1 LLACVPVTLVSP
13 YGPWIYMAVH
23 DQLTSPVLARIQE
36 WQSIPWGW
44 SAALSLPYAPI
55 YLTIILAIGL
65 AVVALLRARLGA
77 ASMLL
82 VAAGL
87 SADSLRL
94 CAIASIVG
102 ASVLPSR
109 RTARPVIA
117 ATALVIAVAYFE
129 PSSLAMAGQ
138 PLLAVGL
145 SSMLPTR
152 ALDFV
157 EREQLPGPNILTNDL
172 GAYLAWRL
180 FPKYLE
186 LGDSRITP
194 FGATGFGKLVPPSY
208 TDIDLNR
215 WAARY
220 HVNTIL
226 VIRPSP
232 LLCSSEN
239 WATVYLDAT
248 AAIFVRRTPQT
259 EDLIRRLRINCDAA
273 LRAKTNLTR
282 AGSERS

>member
-1 LLACVPVTLVSP
+1 
-13 YGPWIYMAVH
+13 MA
-23 DQLTSPVLARIQE
+23 R
-36 WQSIPWGW
+36 
-44 SAALSLPYAPI
+44 AAPFA
-55 YLTIILAIGL
+55 
-65 AVVALLRARLGA
+65 
-77 ASMLL
+77 
-82 VAAGL
+82 
-87 SADSLRL
+87 
-94 CAIASIVG
+94 

-117 ATALVIAVAYFE
+117 ATALVIGVVYFE
-129 PSSLAMAGQ
+129 LPSLAMAGQ
-138 PLLAVGL
+138 PLLAGL
-145 SSMLPTR
+145 SPMLLTH

-172 GAYLAWRL
+172 GAYLTWHL
-180 FPKYLE
+180 FPKYPE
-186 LGDSRITP
+186 LRDSRIIP
-194 FGATGFGKLVPPSY
+194 FGATGFGNLVPPSY

-232 LLCSSEN
+232 LLCNSEN

-273 LRAKTNLTR
+273 PWTNTQ